1 MKKSEILINLTVFI
15 NMNQI
20 FNKIREILHYSYS
33 INYDQIE
40 LETNFEL
47 ELGMDSREFF
57 EIIVDFEKVFN
68 INIFLDDLSE
78 IVTIQDAVNYI
89 EKKIETQDKTN
100 NNL

>member
-1 MKKSEILINLTVFI
+1 MKKSKVLINLLFLRK
-15 NMNQI
+15 MNQI
-20 FNKIREILHYSYS
+20 FDKVREILHHSYS
-33 INYDQIE
+33 IHYDQIE

-89 EKKIETQDKTN
+89 EKKIEIRDKPN
-100 NNL
+100 PNL

>member
-1 MKKSEILINLTVFI
+1 MNLIFE
-15 NMNQI
+15 
-20 FNKIREILHYSYS
+20 KIREILHNSYS
-33 INYDQIE
+33 IHYDQIE

-57 EIIVDFEKVFN
+57 EIIVDFEKAFN

-78 IVTIQDAVNYI
+78 IITIKDAVQYI
-89 EKKIETQDKTN
+89 EKKIEIRENN

>member
-1 MKKSEILINLTVFI
+1 MNLIFE
-15 NMNQI
+15 
-20 FNKIREILHYSYS
+20 KIREILHNSYS
-33 INYDQIE
+33 IHYDQIE

-57 EIIVDFEKVFN
+57 EIIVDFEKAFN

-78 IVTIQDAVNYI
+78 IITIKDAVQYI
-89 EKKIETQDKTN
+89 EKKMEIRENN

>member
-1 MKKSEILINLTVFI
+1 
-15 NMNQI
+15 MNQI